1 MLKSAAKFVIA
12 SLLYLVFAVF
22 LYQPYFKSFHKIQFL
37 LVICPPIASA
47 GLFLLSRRWVSSFAG
62 SFFASAIYGFS
73 PFFLNLTKFH
83 PAASLLAASIPWLF
97 LPAAF
102 GPKGKWRFLRIPL
115 SLLPFLTILVFFQVT
130 THLRLFAV
138 PINAAITPDDSIGI
152 LSPLAAAKSGLNL
165 VSLYHIPLMFVFL
178 GFVMLIKAR
187 RVGAFLI
194 IIAGITGCL
203 SNPILG
209 VSPIIWL
216 TTSFVCFAILV
227 GAGIDGLVLAGKAD
241 RDWLFAGIAIMLFAA
256 LFLILAAKEFFPAF
270 SALGAGLSPLFFQ
283 SAKFYLLGSAAAAAV
298 FILIA
303 ANLRLTLLRFTIIS
317 CCLALDILISAQLIV
332 DSLFTNIN

>member
-1 MLKSAAKFVIA
+1 MLKSAAKLVIA

-22 LYQPYFKSFHKIQFL
+22 LYQPYFKTFHKIQFL

-62 SFFASAIYGFS
+62 SFFAAAIYGFS
-73 PFFLNLTKFH
+73 PFSLNLAEFH

-102 GPKGKWRFLRIPL
+102 GPKGKLRFLRIPL

-138 PINAAITPDDSIGI
+138 PINAAITSDDSIGI

-178 GFVMLIKAR
+178 GFVMLVKAR

-256 LFLILAAKEFFPAF
+256 LFLILAAKGFFPAF
-270 SALGAGLSPLFFQ
+270 SFQGAVSHLFFQ

-298 FILIA
+298 FILTA

-317 CCLALDILISAQLIV
+317 CCLAFDIFISAQFIV
-332 DSLFTNIN
+332 DSLFTNIS